1 VQRSHVKTLLLLLV
15 TAHLLVGLA
24 RIPHAVFGKRAAEAA
39 RYEQV
44 GRVRYLLDT
53 KYHQG
58 WQEVEWLLQNTPAN
72 SVILWRGEYKG
83 SFELAADLVFPRLLY
98 EASRVQ
104 PGITTIYDRPVAT
117 RVLVGLGNDL
127 DLVSR

>member
-1 VQRSHVKTLLLLLV
+1 MQRSHVKTLLLLLLA
-15 TAHLLVGLA
+15 AHLLFGLA
-24 RIPHAVFGKRAAEAA
+24 RIPHGVFGKRQAEAT
-39 RYEQV
+39 RYRQL

-53 KYHQG
+53 KHRQG
-58 WQEVEWLLQNTPAN
+58 WQEVEWLLQNTPVN

-83 SFELAADLVFPRLLY
+83 SFELVADLVFPRLLY

-104 PGITTIYDRPVAT
+104 PGITTLHHRPVAT

-127 DLVSR
+127 ELVAR